1 MDGFTLL
8 VIIVLLLLFGKGSL
22 ASLTAAFN
30 QPNAV
35 PTPYGLPADTVS
47 TPSGPTT
54 QDQNNLSTANAP
66 APWTSGNSC
75 QAGGIALP
83 RFPVSGAPKQSIVG
97 VNPISQSLPMGTQS
111 GITRYVQR
119 S

>member
-1 MDGFTLL
+1 MDGFTLI
-8 VIIVLLLLFGKGSL
+8 VIIVLLFLFGKGSF

-35 PTPYGLPADTVS
+35 PTPYGLPADILTA
-47 TPSGPTT
+47 PDAPTT
-54 QDQNNLSTANAP
+54 QDQNNYSTANAP

-83 RFPVSGAPKQSIVG
+83 RFPVSGAPRQRIVG
-97 VNPISQSLPMGTQS
+97 VNPISQSLPMGTAS

-119 S
+119 